1 VTVHPIAGPS
11 HPGGPA
17 RLPADRLLTEHRTRI
32 PAHLEPA
39 VNDPTTTTPA
49 QTLRRAAARVRQLA
63 AAAAEDSGSPHW
75 SASRILPDQPESRMT
90 RVVAGSGGSL
100 IHGRGERRSPFF
112 HAPVGDYIAT
122 MGPGVGAALADWLD
136 AVADE
141 AERHAAQHPSNYQEE
156 ITDGHPTIVALALL
170 GEGVQR

>member
-1 VTVHPIAGPS
+1 MT
-11 HPGGPA
+11 
-17 RLPADRLLTEHRTRI
+17 
-32 PAHLEPA
+32 
-39 VNDPTTTTPA
+39 DPTPDSPA
-49 QTLRRAAARVRQLA
+49 QQLHRAAALLREHA
-63 AAAAEDSGSPHW
+63 TAAAEDSGSPHW

-136 AVADE
+136 AE
-141 AERHAAQHPSNYQEE
+141 AARLEATALPFWQETVGRHALA
-156 ITDGHPTIVALALL
+156 VARALL
-170 GEGVQR
+170 GEGAQR